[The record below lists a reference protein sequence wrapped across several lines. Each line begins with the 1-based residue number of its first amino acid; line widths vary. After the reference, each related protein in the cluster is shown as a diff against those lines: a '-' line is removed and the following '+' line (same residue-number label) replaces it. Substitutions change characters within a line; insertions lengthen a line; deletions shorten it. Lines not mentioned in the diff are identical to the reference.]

1 MLEELNKY
9 LGADLTY
16 DPYAVSL
23 GIRFRLEKLIYDLL
37 DDDERIEF
45 IDTHQTDKK
54 LKYAEEHS
62 VLIPDAYYYLSAIHN
77 DADHLKNPNDEK
89 SCVYKLNHPVIRNI
103 VKNIFNNQS
112 VLTID
117 FIH

>member
-9 LGADLTY
+9 LGTDVTY

-37 DDDERIEF
+37 DDDKRIEF

-54 LKYAEEHS
+54 LKYAEEH
-62 VLIPDAYYYLSAIHN
+62 
-77 DADHLKNPNDEK
+77 
-89 SCVYKLNHPVIRNI
+89 YKLNHPVIRNI